1 MALRVEQSSSLD
13 EAQQSASSS
22 VLSDSVSL
30 GVDIVEIDRMRTILK
45 RSPTFARRAF
55 SSEEQAYCNATA
67 APEFH
72 YATRFAAKEAVL
84 KALGTGFSQGIGMK
98 DVEVALDA
106 KGKPRAVLH
115 GRALELSKEKNI
127 EELPLSLSYTH
138 KEAVACAMALSGKA
152 KSEPIRKM
160 SPTEEL
166 TRQFKEVRS
175 LLDDIP
181 SNS

>member
-1 MALRVEQSSSLD
+1 
-13 EAQQSASSS
+13 
-22 VLSDSVSL
+22 
-30 GVDIVEIDRMRTILK
+30 
-45 RSPTFARRAF
+45 
-55 SSEEQAYCNATA
+55 
-67 APEFH
+67 
-72 YATRFAAKEAVL
+72 
-84 KALGTGFSQGIGMK
+84 MK

-115 GRALELSKEKNI
+115 GRALELSIEKNI

-138 KEAVACAMALSGKA
+138 KEAVACAMALSGEE